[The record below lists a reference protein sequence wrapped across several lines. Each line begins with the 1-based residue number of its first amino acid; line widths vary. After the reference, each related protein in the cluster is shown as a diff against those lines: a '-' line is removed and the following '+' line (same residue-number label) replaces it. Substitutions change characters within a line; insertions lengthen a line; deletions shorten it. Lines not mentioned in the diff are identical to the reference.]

1 MPKKPTPEEV
11 NAYNREHYER
21 ISLFVPKGEKA
32 GLKRYAKERGESLN
46 GFINRAI
53 REAMDGHKKEAGD

>member
-11 NAYNREHYER
+11 NAYNKEHYER
-21 ISLFVPKGEKA
+21 ISLFVLKGEKA
-32 GLKRYAKERGESLN
+32 ELKRYAKEHGESLN

-53 REAMDGHKKEAGD
+53 KEAMEVKQ

>member
-32 GLKRYAKERGESLN
+32 ELKRYAKEHGESLN

-53 REAMDGHKKEAGD
+53 KEEIGGDASRG